1 MNCFSAMALAP
12 LSHVHVLLGSRSLVR
27 VLFIQIVLSL
37 VRVLFIQIVL
47 SLVRVLFIQIVLSLV
62 RVVFIQ
68 IVLAKVCLGRK
79 LSSYMQCILYAFQ
92 LGVHCAMDSTAKIGC
107 SRWLR
112 LVAVQGQ
119 D

>member
-12 LSHVHVLLGSRSLVR
+12 LSHVHVLLGSR
-27 VLFIQIVLSL
+27 
-37 VRVLFIQIVL
+37 